1 MSGIF
6 LTIGFLGLIVFVV
19 YVIRGAIYAVKK
31 KEGAKKL
38 FQRSLIPLF
47 ASLACIIAFDATA
60 DTPKQASSKP
70 KTLDEAVKNIVIE
83 ELGEKT
89 NTDKKRIIDIKI
101 NNDAGTTDKNDKIV
115 TVKLYADDNLTAKM
129 LKSRALSDSKKVFE
143 KLFQN
148 NEVSKVLLI
157 WEFTLVDKYGSES
170 DGTILRVGIDRQT
183 ADKINWENFD
193 YNNFETVAQQYFIH
207 PALNK

>member
-47 ASLACIIAFDATA
+47 ASLACIIVFDATA

-148 NEVSKVLLI
+148 NEVSKALLI
-157 WEFTLVDKYGSES
+157 WEFTLVDKYGNES